1 MDFFSFVG
9 QNFRFVLGGLSRCFT
24 VPFRLQGILV
34 TMTAGKGAVKKH
46 VARIISANEMQN
58 ISFARTASADE
69 VVRQRK
75 GLAEQTKTRYAGS
88 RV

>member
-1 MDFFSFVG
+1 
-9 QNFRFVLGGLSRCFT
+9 
-24 VPFRLQGILV
+24 
-34 TMTAGKGAVKKH
+34 MTAGKGAVKKH

-58 ISFARTASADE
+58 IAFARTASADE